1 MALIVLSAII
11 LASPVAIGLFYM
23 WKRDLWNYDENDEC
37 SERKKHKR
45 EKFEAKYGTV
55 FEGMKK
61 NRLSCLAYILIFVI
75 RRILMT
81 FLVLLPQISIQFF
94 QIFFSLL
101 LSVISLLYLILYK
114 PFNETLTQ
122 RLEEFNN
129 VTEVFLLY
137 SVLTFTDANPSYLN
151 IVYDIIF
158 ITPLIG
164 NICVHF
170 YFLLKSSFYEL
181 KERILKNKC
190 CKRSKRCIKKKAV
203 KA

>member
-1 MALIVLSAII
+1 M
-11 LASPVAIGLFYM
+11 
-23 WKRDLWNYDENDEC
+23 
-37 SERKKHKR
+37 
-45 EKFEAKYGTV
+45 
-55 FEGMKK
+55 
-61 NRLSCLAYILIFVI
+61 
-75 RRILMT
+75 
-81 FLVLLPQISIQFF
+81 
-94 QIFFSLL
+94 
-101 LSVISLLYLILYK
+101 
-114 PFNETLTQ
+114 
-122 RLEEFNN
+122 
-129 VTEVFLLY
+129 FLLY

-190 CKRSKRCIKKKAV
+190 CKRSKRCIKRKAV